1 MDIKKVLESGRVS
14 RYHATLI
21 DKKQTVDIHSWEVA
35 VVLRHIYP
43 NCSRDLLFYALTHDS
58 AEIYTS
64 DIAAPVKKRNPELKE
79 VFDRMEDEYILETL
93 KIVHPEFSTE
103 ETSSLEEA
111 IKEDFGEKGLERFKE
126 FSRIVFNKGYKMLQ
140 VFSEEDFPELSE
152 TKNADYFRTGGR
164 VRADEVR
171 RLKGVAK
178 VCAQN
183 EIPLNFVNPNQ
194 GSIKVYNFGEIFSY
208 ATHRSVRGQ
217 LIEIPEGRRKTY
229 LKDKMEP
236 HLIEDLRGMLDLE
249 SEITDRRLVIG
260 KFKLWQPR
268 APRLVENISGNQLSI
283 F

>member
-1 MDIKKVLESGRVS
+1 M
-14 RYHATLI
+14 
-21 DKKQTVDIHSWEVA
+21 
-35 VVLRHIYP
+35 
-43 NCSRDLLFYALTHDS
+43 
-58 AEIYTS
+58 
-64 DIAAPVKKRNPELKE
+64 
-79 VFDRMEDEYILETL
+79 
-93 KIVHPEFSTE
+93 
-103 ETSSLEEA
+103 
-111 IKEDFGEKGLERFKE
+111 
-126 FSRIVFNKGYKMLQ
+126 
-140 VFSEEDFPELSE
+140 
-152 TKNADYFRTGGR
+152 
-164 VRADEVR
+164 
-171 RLKGVAK
+171 AK

>member
-103 ETSSLEEA
+103 EKLAVKYADIISGIYFTTCRVMAGDREA
-111 IKEDFGEKGLERFKE
+111 IPIRDKWLEYVG
-126 FSRIVFNKGYKMLQ
+126 SLPYLNKATR
-140 VFSEEDFPELSE
+140 E
-152 TKNADYFRTGGR
+152 T
-164 VRADEVR
+164 
-171 RLKGVAK
+171 
-178 VCAQN
+178 
-183 EIPLNFVNPNQ
+183 
-194 GSIKVYNFGEIFSY
+194 
-208 ATHRSVRGQ
+208 
-217 LIEIPEGRRKTY
+217 
-229 LKDKMEP
+229 
-236 HLIEDLRGMLDLE
+236 IEDL
-249 SEITDRRLVIG
+249 
-260 KFKLWQPR
+260 K
-268 APRLVENISGNQLSI
+268 
-283 F
+283 